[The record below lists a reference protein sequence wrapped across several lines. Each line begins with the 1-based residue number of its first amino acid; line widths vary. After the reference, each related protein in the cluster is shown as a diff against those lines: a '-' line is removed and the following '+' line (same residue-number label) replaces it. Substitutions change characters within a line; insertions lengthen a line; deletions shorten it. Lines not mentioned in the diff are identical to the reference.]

1 MNSLNQE
8 LESLW
13 DYFTGAELWL
23 TLGRAG
29 LKIVLILILA
39 SVIIKVGKNM
49 VDRIFRNRMKGPLKI
64 SERRESTINKLIQN
78 VLSYVVY
85 FTAIVMILDT
95 MTIPI
100 ASLLAGA
107 GVVGLAIGFG
117 AQSLVQDVISGFFI
131 IFEDQFGIGDYVL
144 CSEVEGTVLE
154 IGLRTTKIQAW
165 TGELNVIPNGKIDQ
179 VTNYST
185 YNGLAVVDVNVP
197 YESDFVKAEQ
207 VIENMASSLQEKY
220 EEIVSIPEVIGV
232 QSLEDS
238 YYVIR
243 VIAETL
249 PVYQWAGARVIRQE
263 IKDNLY
269 SEGIEIP
276 SPRLVMYSRN
286 EEPNGFE
293 IGDHARRTERG
304 NE

>member
-1 MNSLNQE
+1 
-8 LESLW
+8 
-13 DYFTGAELWL
+13 LWL

-117 AQSLVQDVISGFFI
+117 AQSLVQDMISGFFI
-131 IFEDQFGIGDYVL
+131 SFEDQFGIGDYVL

-185 YNGLAVVDVNVP
+185 YNGLEVVDVNVP

-269 SEGIEIP
+269 SEGIAIP
-276 SPRLVMYSRN
+276 SPQ
-286 EEPNGFE
+286 NGR
-293 IGDHARRTERG
+293 ASCRG
-304 NE
+304 RVRISSWHR